1 MNVASKQIKQVRKAE
16 QDVIKIEMD
25 LMWHERALRHK
36 GFTNYSG
43 LMTRD
48 EQADA
53 KERRKNLRA
62 FIVENR
68 KSFRKNAK

>member
-1 MNVASKQIKQVRKAE
+1 MNATIKQVRKAE
-16 QDVIKIEMD
+16 QEVLEIEMN

-36 GFTNYSG
+36 GFTNYAG
-43 LMTRD
+43 LMTRE

-68 KSFRKNAK
+68 KSFRKNVK